1 MTRKAN
7 KKTPL
12 SAPPG
17 IDWHDEKQP
26 AARSKRKR
34 KPTPTQ
40 RLATMSDLT
49 AYLAKADEPATLAD
63 IETLQMLA
71 RGQDIDIASLEI

>member
-1 MTRKAN
+1 MTRKPS
-7 KKTPL
+7 KK
-12 SAPPG
+12 APISVTPG

-26 AARSKRKR
+26 AARSKKKR

-71 RGQDIDIASLEI
+71 RGEDLDIDSLEI

>member
-1 MTRKAN
+1 MTRKPS
-7 KKTPL
+7 KK
-12 SAPPG
+12 APIYVTPG
-17 IDWHDEKQP
+17 IDWPDEKQP
-26 AARSKRKR
+26 TARNKKKH

-71 RGQDIDIASLEI
+71 RGEDLDIDSLEI

>member
-1 MTRKAN
+1 MTRKPS
-7 KKTPL
+7 KK
-12 SAPPG
+12 APISVTPG

-26 AARSKRKR
+26 TARNKKKN

-63 IETLQMLA
+63 IELLQTVA
-71 RGQDIDIASLEI
+71 RAQDIDIASLEI